1 MERKPG
7 NAMNA
12 PSSSRTSSTTDPARF
27 SAAPAPRDFGNN
39 AARRLRVA
47 VLSDALKDRNGVDAY
62 YRDLVAHLR
71 PWVKEIALLSPNP
84 EDGDLASALAFPLPG
99 DNTQQIVFPHLLRL
113 RRRFQDIRPHA
124 VVSATN
130 GPFGLAGIEAAR
142 RYDAAFLA
150 GFHTHMEGLCEMY
163 WNPLVGGLTRR
174 VMESQNR
181 LLFHFA
187 RAVVVNSPR
196 MATPAAALSDTP
208 VAVVGTPVDHRFLH
222 TPVAPLGEKLR
233 RVLFAGRLAMEKNV
247 LDVIA
252 SARALPEIQFTI
264 AGDGPL
270 RDSVQTAEKELPNLA
285 YAGHVPRPEM
295 PALIDGHD
303 LLVLPSALEAFGTI
317 ALEAMARGR
326 LTLVSQNCGILAW
339 PGLSQGL
346 YAFDEGESLDAA
358 IRRIAAVEAPLRER
372 KAQQA
377 REAALALNRKAVE
390 QWLELLTDDRR

>member
-1 MERKPG
+1 
-7 NAMNA
+7 
-12 PSSSRTSSTTDPARF
+12 
-27 SAAPAPRDFGNN
+27 
-39 AARRLRVA
+39 LRVA

-62 YRDLVAHLR
+62 YRDLVNHLQPR
-71 PWVKEIALLSPNP
+71 VDEVALLSPNP
-84 EDGDLASALAFPLPG
+84 EDGDFASALSFPLPG
-99 DNTQQIVFPHLLRL
+99 DATQQIVFPHLLRL
-113 RRRFQDIRPHA
+113 HRKLQFLRPNV

-142 RYDAAFLA
+142 RYHAAFLA
-150 GFHTHMEGLCEMY
+150 GFHTHIEGLCEMY
-163 WNPLVGGLTRR
+163 WSPLIGGVTRR

-181 LLFHFA
+181 LIFHFA
-187 RAVVVNSPR
+187 RSVVVNSPG
-196 MATPAAALSDTP
+196 MEGPAAALSDTP

-222 TPVAPLGEKLR
+222 TPVAPLEKNLR

-252 SARALPEIQFTI
+252 SARSIPETQFTI

-270 RDSVQTAEKELPNLA
+270 RDAVQTAAAELPNLA

-295 PALIDGHD
+295 PALIDAHD

-326 LTLVSQNCGILAW
+326 LTLVSRHCGILAW
-339 PGLSQGL
+339 PGLSRGL
-346 YAFDEGESLDAA
+346 YAFENDETLDAA

-372 KAQQA
+372 KARQA
-377 REAALALNRKAVE
+377 REAALALNQKAIE

>member
-1 MERKPG
+1 MKPEP
-7 NAMNA
+7 MTDVS
-12 PSSSRTSSTTDPARF
+12 PSADFRPNRPSE
-27 SAAPAPRDFGNN
+27 RDFPT
-39 AARRLRVA
+39 AARRLRIA

-62 YRDLVAHLR
+62 YRDLMAHLR
-71 PWVKEIALLSPNP
+71 PWVEEIALLSPNP
-84 EDGDLASALAFPLPG
+84 EDGNFASALAFPLPG
-99 DNTQQIVFPHLLRL
+99 DATQQIVFPHLLRL
-113 RRRFQDIRPHA
+113 HRKLETLRPNV

-142 RYDAAFLA
+142 RHGAAFLA
-150 GFHTHMEGLCEMY
+150 GFHTLMEGLCEMY
-163 WNPLVGGLTRR
+163 WNRLIGGMTRR
-174 VMESQNR
+174 VMETQNR
-181 LLFHFA
+181 LIFRFA
-187 RAVVVNSPR
+187 RAVVVNSPG
-196 MATPAAALSDTP
+196 MELSATALSETP

-222 TPVAPLGEKLR
+222 TPVAPLGKKLR

-270 RDSVQTAEKELPNLA
+270 RSAVQTAEKELPNLA

-326 LTLVSQNCGILAW
+326 LTLVSRHCGILAW
-339 PGLSQGL
+339 PGLSRGL
-346 YAFDEGESLDAA
+346 YAFDDDESLDAA
-358 IRRIAAVEAPLRER
+358 IRRIAAVEPSLRER
-372 KAQQA
+372 KARQA
-377 REAALALNRKAVE
+377 REAALALNQEAIE
-390 QWLELLTDDRR
+390 QWLELMTHERR

>member
-1 MERKPG
+1 MKSG
-7 NAMNA
+7 
-12 PSSSRTSSTTDPARF
+12 PSPAAFPDADFRPNHAGEWNF
-27 SAAPAPRDFGNN
+27 PTPAG
-39 AARRLRVA
+39 RLRVA

-62 YRDLVAHLR
+62 YRDLMGHLR
-71 PWVKEIALLSPNP
+71 PRVDDIALLSPNP
-84 EDGDLASALAFPLPG
+84 EDGDLAGALSFPLPG
-99 DNTQQIVFPHLLRL
+99 DATQQIVFPHLLRL
-113 RRRFQDIRPHA
+113 RRRLHDIQPN
-124 VVSATN
+124 VVISATN

-163 WNPLVGGLTRR
+163 WSPLIGGLTRR

-181 LLFHFA
+181 LIFHFA
-187 RAVVVNSPR
+187 RAVVVNSPG
-196 MATPAAALSDTP
+196 METPAAALSDTP
-208 VAVVGTPVDHRFLH
+208 VSVVGTPVDHRFLH
-222 TPVAPLGEKLR
+222 TPVAPLAKELG
-233 RVLFAGRLAMEKNV
+233 RVIFAGRLAMEKNV

-252 SARALPEIQFTI
+252 AARTLPEIQFTI

-270 RDSVQTAEKELPNLA
+270 REAVQTAEKELPNLA

-346 YAFDEGESLDAA
+346 YAFDGDETLAAA
-358 IRRIAAVEAPLRER
+358 IRRIAAAEAPLRER
-372 KAQQA
+372 KARQA
-377 REAALALNRKAVE
+377 REAALALNQKAVE
-390 QWLELLTDDRR
+390 QWLELLANDRR

>member
-1 MERKPG
+1 MKSGTSPAASPGAGLRPSRDGERE
-7 NAMNA
+7 
-12 PSSSRTSSTTDPARF
+12 RPA
-27 SAAPAPRDFGNN
+27 SAGG
-39 AARRLRVA
+39 LRVA

-71 PWVKEIALLSPNP
+71 PRVDDIALLSPNS
-84 EDGDLASALAFPLPG
+84 EDGDLAGALSFPLPG
-99 DNTQQIVFPHLLRL
+99 DATQQIVFPHLLRL
-113 RRRFQDIRPHA
+113 RRRLHDIRPNV

-142 RYDAAFLA
+142 RYGAAFLA

-163 WNPLVGGLTRR
+163 WNPLIGGVTRR

-187 RAVVVNSPR
+187 RAVVVNSPG
-196 MATPAAALSDTP
+196 MEGAAADLSDTP

-222 TPVAPLGEKLR
+222 TPVAPLGKELR
-233 RVLFAGRLAMEKNV
+233 RVVFAGRLAMEKNV

-252 SARALPEIQFTI
+252 AARSMPEIQFTI

-270 RDSVQTAEKELPNLA
+270 RDDVQSAAEELPNLA

-295 PALIDGHD
+295 PTLIDGHD

-339 PGLSQGL
+339 PGLSKGL
-346 YAFDEGESLDAA
+346 YAFGGDETLVDA

-377 REAALALNRKAVE
+377 RDAALALNQKAVE